1 VGVVRGMIVLITAS
15 EIGERIATVIKNIIL
30 QVFEIATPVL
40 TAIGITQILIGLL
53 LAAGFRQEFIGYRL
67 IIAGII
73 TLIFIYL
80 VVPFL
85 MSFI

>member
-1 VGVVRGMIVLITAS
+1 MIVLITALITAS
-15 EIGERIATVIKNIIL
+15 EVGERIAAVIKNIIL
-30 QVFEIATPVL
+30 QVFEVATPIL

-67 IIAGII
+67 VVAGII
-73 TLIFIYL
+73 TLIFVYF

-85 MSFI
+85 LSFI